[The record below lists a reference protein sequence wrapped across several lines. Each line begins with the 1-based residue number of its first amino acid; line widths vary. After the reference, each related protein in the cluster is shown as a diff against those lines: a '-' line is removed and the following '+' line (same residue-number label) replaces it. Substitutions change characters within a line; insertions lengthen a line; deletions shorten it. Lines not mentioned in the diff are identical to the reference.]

1 MGKARRESYLET
13 MEVLLWKKLKRTKV
27 STKIRNDR
35 RTFSKKAKEN
45 KKEDLKDLY
54 TKGKNSKARKLDT
67 SKHLLN
73 VTKALGVDLG
83 ENELEI
89 KNNLKAC
96 SDFDMQ
102 RKEKVSH

>member
-1 MGKARRESYLET
+1 MIEE
-13 MEVLLWKKLKRTKV
+13 LLRKKLKRTK
-27 STKIRNDR
+27 
-35 RTFSKKAKEN
+35 
-45 KKEDLKDLY
+45 KEDLY
-54 TKGKNSKARKLDT
+54 IKGKNSKARKLDT